1 MAIEEAAG
9 VTAMET
15 SVAGVTVRPVDPL
28 IDPKAALMFVL
39 PAVTAVARPALMVA
53 TVVLVEVQETV
64 LVRFCVVPSLYV
76 PVAVNCRVVPFAI
89 EVLAG
94 VTAMETSVGVTV
106 RLVEPLID
114 PKVALMFVLPAVTAV
129 ARPAL
134 MVATVVLVEVQDTV
148 LVRFCVLPSLYVPVA
163 VNCWVVPLAIEVL
176 AGVTAIDTNA
186 AGVTVRVAVPLIELL
201 ALDVMVVLPG
211 ATPVATPLALTVPT
225 DVLVADQVE

>member
-89 EVLAG
+89 EALAG

-186 AGVTVRVAVPLIELL
+186 AGVTVRVAVPLIELV